1 MKKLLVSDYDGTFKN
16 DKDGSIKA
24 NIDEVSKFMSNGN
37 IFTLASARSYNSLIR
52 QVNKYNIPYDY
63 LICNNGGVVYDKN
76 GNIIFFHPVLNSTL
90 LKTLKYINKI
100 GLLKR
105 VLFRDFYGNVTTDL
119 NEIYDI
125 VCNINMSNLDKIN
138 DIKDELNFLCSTPFF
153 HILVFSEEMDKID
166 GIDVV
171 VSSEC
176 IDDKHVFT
184 IGNDFFDRNMIEK
197 YNGYRMI
204 NSNILLRKNGIRKVS
219 SVRRLI
225 RSI

>member
-52 QVNKYNIPYDY
+52 QVNRYNIPYDY

-105 VLFRDFYGNVTTDL
+105 VLFRDFYGNVT
-119 NEIYDI
+119 
-125 VCNINMSNLDKIN
+125 
-138 DIKDELNFLCSTPFF
+138 
-153 HILVFSEEMDKID
+153 
-166 GIDVV
+166 
-171 VSSEC
+171 
-176 IDDKHVFT
+176 
-184 IGNDFFDRNMIEK
+184 
-197 YNGYRMI
+197 
-204 NSNILLRKNGIRKVS
+204 
-219 SVRRLI
+219 
-225 RSI
+225 